1 MQVVPPPEMMMTTMT
16 KRLTCSFALG
26 LLTLTLSCS
35 ESATGVSREHVLTDV
50 TAATA
55 VGLPSNA
62 VVTFGRTGVGSPFP
76 APISHDNSIHSY
88 DKILPQ
94 TVNILAGGSVTFE
107 ILPIHAVAIYD
118 DGTKPS
124 DITLSP
130 ATLDDLVLGPVTLP
144 DFVINDPANRIAQGP
159 APLFAGSWTTPAG
172 TFDDPGTYLVICTIR
187 PHFVEAKMYAYVKVH

>member
-1 MQVVPPPEMMMTTMT
+1 MMTMRT
-16 KRLTCSFALG
+16 RLTGSIVLG
-26 LLTLTLSCS
+26 LLTLSCS
-35 ESATGVSREHVLTDV
+35 DASTGVSRERVLTGV
-50 TAATA
+50 SAATA

-62 VVTFGRTGVGSPFP
+62 VMTFGRTGVGSPFP
-76 APISHDNSIHSY
+76 APLGHDNSIHAY
-88 DKILPQ
+88 DKVLPQ
-94 TVNILAGGSVTFE
+94 LVNISAGGSVTFN

-118 DGTKPS
+118 DGTRPS

-159 APLFAGSWTTPAG
+159 APLFAGSWTTPPG
-172 TFDDPGTYLVICTIR
+172 TFDEPGTYLVICVIV

>member
-1 MQVVPPPEMMMTTMT
+1 MMMMMTKT
-16 KRLTCSFALG
+16 KQLMGSMALG
-26 LLTLTLSCS
+26 ALALSCGDA
-35 ESATGVSREHVLTDV
+35 ATGVSRERVLTDV
-50 TAATA
+50 AASTA

-76 APISHDNSIHSY
+76 PPSGHDASGHAY
-88 DKILPQ
+88 DKVLPH
-94 TVNILAGGSVTFE
+94 TVNISAGGSVTFN

-118 DGTKPS
+118 DGTEPS

-172 TFDDPGTYLVICTIR
+172 TFDTPGTYLVICTIL
-187 PHFVEAKMYAYVKVH
+187 PHFADAKMYAYVKVH